1 MDRPQSSCVCQSI
14 SLKRTRSVWNE
25 AMKPLKIFFS
35 IVFVLILANNVR
47 LISHWNESR
56 GVYDDICY
64 LRQAHLF
71 QRFGWHGLDT
81 NLVYDDDRYLA
92 GKLRDINFSTWS
104 DTTTA
109 PCHIKPAGADK
120 RVLVPPPGTGFLLA
134 LFPEGRQ
141 VIPLYAL
148 ANVIVA
154 AFALAGLWLARRPG
168 AVGLAAAFGT
178 IAIYFMINPTKASY
192 SMAPTMVVCALA
204 GFLTAKLFADED
216 KPAITLTVIVGLL
229 LGLAVSFR
237 LANVLLSAGYFLFFG
252 LSFLTRRSLDSFV
265 QGLSFGL
272 GFVAGML
279 PVLAAHAIN
288 AGSPLATTYGAV
300 DTVPPSLDP
309 GVLRAYLTD
318 PQFPLAVAVCVGT
331 AMLWRFVGQSS
342 MRGLVFIVAGNFA
355 LNLAFFISHP
365 VFTQYYTI
373 PISMLSLWTLLFA
386 ALRMR
391 DERPEGWK
399 PLAA

>member
-1 MDRPQSSCVCQSI
+1 MNRSPWTLLYVQALLLYRQKGLAGHLPRSTGCKSNFECRSNLLERI
-14 SLKRTRSVWNE
+14 RSVWDE
-25 AMKPLKIFFS
+25 AMKALKIFFS
-35 IVFVLILANNVR
+35 IVFLLILANNVR

-81 NLVYDDDRYLA
+81 NLVDDDDRYLA
-92 GKLRDINFSTWS
+92 GKLRDIKYPTWS

-141 VIPLYAL
+141 VIPLYVL
-148 ANVIVA
+148 ANVIIA
-154 AFALAGLWLARRPG
+154 AFALTGLWLARRPG
-168 AVGLAAAFGT
+168 AVGLAATFGT
-178 IAIYFMINPTKASY
+178 LAIYFMINPTKASY

-204 GFLTAKLFADED
+204 GFLTARLFASEG
-216 KPAITLTVIVGLL
+216 KPGIALTAIVGLL

-237 LANVLLSAGYFLFFG
+237 LANVLLSAGYFLSFG

-272 GFVAGML
+272 GFLVGMP

-288 AGSPLATTYGAV
+288 AGSPFATTYGAV

-309 GVLRAYLTD
+309 VVLAPTSWTPSFRWLWRCASERRCSGVLSVNRA
-318 PQFPLAVAVCVGT
+318 
-331 AMLWRFVGQSS
+331 
-342 MRGLVFIVAGNFA
+342 
-355 LNLAFFISHP
+355 
-365 VFTQYYTI
+365 
-373 PISMLSLWTLLFA
+373 
-386 ALRMR
+386 
-391 DERPEGWK
+391 
-399 PLAA
+399 